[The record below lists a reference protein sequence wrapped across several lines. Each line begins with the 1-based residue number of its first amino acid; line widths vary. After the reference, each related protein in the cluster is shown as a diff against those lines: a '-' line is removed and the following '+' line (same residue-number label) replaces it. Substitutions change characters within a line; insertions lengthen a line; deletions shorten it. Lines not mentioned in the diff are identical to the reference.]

1 MIKQS
6 ALVFKVL
13 CSACYGEEIWQ
24 LNRITRTLKAA
35 DELPPGSE
43 SDIEFIAEKFI
54 AHSKQMLCAG
64 CGKTGLI
71 TVFRVTQ

>member
-1 MIKQS
+1 MAIRS

-24 LNRITRTLKAA
+24 LNRITRTLTAA
-35 DELPPGSE
+35 DKLPPGSE
-43 SDIEFIAEKFI
+43 SDIEFVAEQFI
-54 AHSKQMLCAG
+54 AHSKQMICAG

-71 TVFRVTQ
+71 TVFRVAQ